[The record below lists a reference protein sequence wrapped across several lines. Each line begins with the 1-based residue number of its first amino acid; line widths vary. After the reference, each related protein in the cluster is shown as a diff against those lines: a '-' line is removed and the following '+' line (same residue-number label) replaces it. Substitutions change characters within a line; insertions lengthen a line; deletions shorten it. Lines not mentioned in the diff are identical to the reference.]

1 MAFNIL
7 IKDDKMTLQ
16 LKGNVDLSETNDI
29 KTALGAEPKAGF
41 KFLTIQGEGLEYI
54 DSSGVALMLFTKK
67 LANEQNLMFEVDLFT
82 DKSYNPNEIKTAAL
96 QHMKD
101 YFNID
106 SWQINQPIILA
117 NVYTLLDTIEGVQT
131 VQNVDVYNI
140 VGQSTGYSKYA
151 YDMKAAT
158 INGIIYPSLDPSIF
172 EVKFPGADI
181 QGRVVNF

>member
-67 LANEQNLMFEVDLFT
+67 LANEQNLMFEVESLSDNAQTVINLAGLANILKVKNIPKT
-82 DKSYNPNEIKTAAL
+82 EEATPTAAPNAAPS
-96 QHMKD
+96 Q
-101 YFNID
+101 
-106 SWQINQPIILA
+106 
-117 NVYTLLDTIEGVQT
+117 V
-131 VQNVDVYNI
+131 
-140 VGQSTGYSKYA
+140 
-151 YDMKAAT
+151 KAPEADL
-158 INGIIYPSLDPSIF
+158 SLDF
-172 EVKFPGADI
+172 AFDDLLNDVKESAPAKSTTDTDPIKINPGS
-181 QGRVVNF
+181 F